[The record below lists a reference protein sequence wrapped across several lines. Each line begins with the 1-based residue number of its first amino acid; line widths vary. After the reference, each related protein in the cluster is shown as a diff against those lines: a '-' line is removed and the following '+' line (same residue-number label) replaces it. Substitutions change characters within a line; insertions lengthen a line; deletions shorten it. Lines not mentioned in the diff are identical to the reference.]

1 MSIKDFFLIDS
12 GLLGNNRRIREYIL
26 PNNQRSHYPLVD
38 DKFKTYKILN
48 EAGLATPK
56 VHFQI
61 SSMSEAK
68 HFHSSIKNI
77 DDFVVKPA
85 RGSMG
90 NGIAIVEG
98 LTWSEQ
104 KSETF
109 FMTTRQDKLSYS
121 AFFYY
126 VSSILSG
133 LYSLNGQPDK
143 ALIQE
148 RLRVHSFFKDI
159 SYHGVPD
166 IRVILFKGFP
176 VMAMLRLP
184 TQKSGGRGNLHQGA
198 VGCGIHLKTGRLKA
212 AIQSNSYIEEH
223 PNTGAS
229 LLDLSLP
236 FWDETLKLATRCSH
250 LAEIKYLG
258 VDIVIHPEKGPMILE
273 ANARPGLSI
282 QLANRKGLRP
292 RLEAV
297 SSIDESL
304 ASKMNDDDKIEFAKT
319 KLSAL

>member
-1 MSIKDFFLIDS
+1 MSIKDFFLKDS

-26 PNNQRSHYPLVD
+26 PSNKRSHYPLVD

-48 EAGLATPK
+48 AAGLATPK
-56 VHFQI
+56 VYFQI
-61 SSMSEAK
+61 SAMSEAK
-68 HFHSSIKNI
+68 NFHSRLKDI

-98 LTWSEQ
+98 MTWSEK

-126 VSSILSG
+126 ISSILSG

-166 IRVILFKGFP
+166 IRVILYRGFP
-176 VMAMLRLP
+176 VMSMLRLP

-198 VGCGIHLKTGRLKA
+198 VGCGINLKTGVLTA

-223 PNTGAS
+223 PNTQAS
-229 LLDLSLP
+229 LLGLQIP
-236 FWDETLKLATRCSH
+236 FWEETLKLASRCSK
-250 LAEIKYLG
+250 LAEINYLG
-258 VDIVIHPEKGPMILE
+258 VDIVIHPEKGPMVLE

-292 RLEAV
+292 RLEAINA
-297 SSIDESL
+297 IDAAGMS
-304 ASKMNDDDKIEFAKT
+304 DDDKIEFART
-319 KLSAL
+319 KLSPL